1 MYNEKV
7 LIKKIEY
14 LSGRVVMIH
23 MNETASVGS
32 YYGEYK
38 NFYFQLL
45 FWLQAHYGYKVK
57 IDVDGLLVEMQKI
70 KEGSTLEIQAYLKLA
85 EMV

>member
-1 MYNEKV
+1 MYNERE
-7 LIKKIEY
+7 LLSKIGTI
-14 LSGRVVMIH
+14 SGRVVMIH
-23 MNETASVGS
+23 NGEIASVGS

-45 FWLQAHYGYKVK
+45 IWLQSHYGYQVK
-57 IDVDGLLVEMQKI
+57 IDIEGLLVEMQKI